1 MASSTRLRDA
11 SLVTPPVARRLLV
24 TAAVMAAV
32 IFGVGASTASA
43 SVTSVEGTPFSGVV
57 TTLGAQCPSGTITSA
72 SVTWGDGASSA
83 ATVVLSGNLYDV
95 SGTHTYARYGTYA
108 GSVSVGVKCNGTTF
122 TQQGQFFGT
131 ISDAPLTATGVP
143 VSAVPGQ
150 AFTATVA
157 RLTDANPDGVASDDT
172 ASINWGDGTT
182 SAATITPATGGG
194 FDLTGNHTYAT
205 VGQDLISVDVTSSG
219 GSHASASTTATV
231 AASPSPTSP
240 SVQASFSVAGAPAP
254 GRIVLDASASAPSG
268 AVATHYDWKLASAPG
283 QDVVC
288 PGNEP
293 ELQLNVQA
301 KTETTVTLA
310 TVDAATGI
318 VTSTSQHLSVAAPYR
333 LAARDTAAK
342 SRGMSVVGLCSGSAT
357 PRVPPLRSVNLPPS
371 ARPPVNVGGAPPAGC
386 DQDLVFGAADVRGC
400 LNPIP
405 DPKQLPGGIGIIL
418 AKLLCGAQ
426 DTDFCL
432 DTGTIARTVGFAAAS
447 VTQQKL
453 TVLDTTLRKL
463 GFPSYYSYSAIR
475 LDGVDIVP
483 QNGSPIL
490 IIPAAKAIV
499 ATEVRVFLAGHP
511 IVPATIPL
519 ALYVPASG
527 GHLGTLTLPH
537 ALPLI
542 GSLPFNGSIAID
554 LARAHTKLSNGDT
567 CQYACAALTVSAELP
582 GVLSDDDGNGLSATG
597 VVTADA
603 VNGVQL
609 DSLEVKVPSAQLAGI
624 GVSDV
629 DIRYSHATDS
639 LHAQATVNL
648 FDAAGNISGSIDFTH
663 AAFHAASVSWDAGDG
678 PGIDLGGP
686 LNIYLTHLGGSIAL
700 DPTTISA
707 TGTITGGPQ
716 TLGCALFGMTG
727 TITMQFGPFSLD
739 ANATGQL
746 LCQNVADEYF
756 HLDQSGSILIGGD
769 VDISLYFF
777 EFKGGIAFAADTA
790 HGHLQADANMSACIN
805 IYGTH
810 CVGAEVVV
818 SDRGAGL
825 CADLG
830 FTHAGGG
837 IQWPDHELIF
847 FDSCDI
853 GKFRSLG
860 FTTGL
865 PHGDQ
870 SRAVTIARG
879 QRVSVI
885 GFKGSGAAPRIT
897 LHGPH
902 GQTIDTPASGYEK
915 TAHRFIVVDDTN
927 TQETYFLLDHM
938 TPGRWTVTTNA
949 GSAPV
954 TAIQQAAGLP
964 DPDVHAHVRRER
976 SGKLALS
983 YRLHLLAGQQVTF
996 IEQAGRGETHT
1007 IGMAHGAHGQ
1017 LTFAPAP
1024 TMRLKRTI
1032 VAEVTQ
1038 DGHPRED
1045 DIVSHY
1051 TAPSPKPL
1059 PSPRNVHATRTATK
1073 LAIRWRKVPTA
1084 SGYSITVRL
1093 ADGTRRYELTKQTT
1107 TILSPYPTG
1116 TGATVTVRALRPGRY
1131 GRVGHAAN
1139 VTVRAGHRER
1149 RITVTPIG

>member
-1 MASSTRLRDA
+1 MVSSSRPRDA
-11 SLVTPPVARRLLV
+11 SLVTPPVVRRLLM
-24 TAAVMAAV
+24 TAALMVAV
-32 IFGVGASTASA
+32 ISGVGAGTASA
-43 SVTSVEGTPFSGVV
+43 SVTSAEGTPFSGVV
-57 TTLGAQCPSGTITSA
+57 TTLGAQCPNGTITSA
-72 SVTWGDGASSA
+72 TVAWGDGASSA
-83 ATVVLSGNLYDV
+83 ATVVLSGNLYNV
-95 SGTHTYARYGTYA
+95 SGTHTYTRYGTYA
-108 GSVSVGVKCNGTTF
+108 GTVSVGVNCNGATF

-131 ISDAPLTATGVP
+131 ISDAPLTAAGVA

-157 RLTDANPDGVASDDT
+157 HLTDANPDGVASDDT

-182 SAATITPATGGG
+182 SAATIAPAAGGG
-194 FDLTGNHTYAT
+194 FDVTGSHTYAT

-219 GSHASASTTATV
+219 GSHASANTTATV
-231 AASPSPTSP
+231 AATPSPTSP
-240 SVQASFSVAGAPAP
+240 SVHARFSVVGAPSP
-254 GRIVLDASASAPSG
+254 GRIVLDASASAPAGS
-268 AVATHYDWKLASAPG
+268 VAGHYDWKVASAPG

-293 ELQLNVQA
+293 ELQLNVHA
-301 KTETTVTLA
+301 NTDTTVTLA

-318 VTSTSQHLSVAAPYR
+318 STLTSQHLSVAAPHLR
-333 LAARDTAAK
+333 AARAAAVG
-342 SRGMSVVGLCSGSAT
+342 SRDISIVGLCSGAT
-357 PRVPPLRSVNLPPS
+357 TPTIPPLRSVNLPPS
-371 ARPPVNVGGAPPAGC
+371 ARPPVSVGGAPPAGC

-400 LNPIP
+400 LKQIP
-405 DPKQLPGGIGIIL
+405 DPKQLPGGIGVIL

-432 DTGTIARTVGFAAAS
+432 DTGTIAKAVGFAAAS
-447 VTQQKL
+447 VTPQKL
-453 TVLDTTLRKL
+453 TVLDTTLLKL

-499 ATEVRVFLAGHP
+499 ATQVRVFLAGHP

-567 CQYACAALTVSAELP
+567 CQYACAALTVSAALP

-609 DSLEVKVPSAQLAGI
+609 DSLEVRVPSAQLAGI

-686 LNIYLTHLGGSIAL
+686 LNIYLTHLGGSITL
-700 DPTTISA
+700 NPTTISA

-716 TLGCALFGMTG
+716 TLGCSLFGMTG
-727 TITMQFGPFSLD
+727 TITMQFGPFSMD

-756 HLDQSGSILIGGD
+756 HLDESGSILIGGD

-860 FTTGL
+860 FTTAL

-870 SRAVTIARG
+870 SRTVTIPRG
-879 QRVSVI
+879 QSVSVI
-885 GFKGSGAAPRIT
+885 GFRGSGSAPRVT

-902 GQTIDTPASGYEK
+902 GQTIDTPTNGYEK
-915 TAHRFIVVDDTN
+915 TAHEFIVVDDTN

-949 GSAPV
+949 GSAPM
-954 TAIQQAAGLP
+954 TTIQQAAGLP
-964 DPDVHAHVRRER
+964 DPDIHVQVRRER
-976 SGKLALS
+976 SGKIGLS
-983 YRLHLLAGQQVTF
+983 YRLHPFAGQRVTF
-996 IEQAGRGETHT
+996 VERAGHGEAHT
-1007 IGMAHGAHGQ
+1007 IGAARGAHGR
-1017 LTFAPAP
+1017 LTFTPSP
-1024 TMRLKRTI
+1024 TMTLKRTI

-1045 DIVSHY
+1045 DTVSHY
-1051 TAPSPKPL
+1051 TAVRPKPL
-1059 PSPRNVHATRTATK
+1059 PAPRNLRATRTATK
-1073 LAIRWRKVPTA
+1073 LAIRWRKVPSA
-1084 SGYSITVRL
+1084 SGYAVTVRL
-1093 ADGTRRYELTKQTT
+1093 ADGTRRYQLTAHTT
-1107 TILSPYPTG
+1107 ATLLPFPAG
-1116 TGATVTVRALRPGRY
+1116 TGATVQVSGLRAGRY
-1131 GRVGHAAN
+1131 GRIGHASS
-1139 VTVRAGHRER
+1139 VRVPSAHRER
-1149 RITVTPIG
+1149 RITVAPIG

>member
-1 MASSTRLRDA
+1 M
-11 SLVTPPVARRLLV
+11 TPPIVRRLLA
-24 TAAVMAAV
+24 AAVTAAV
-32 IFGVGASTASA
+32 IFGMGASTASA

-57 TTLGAQCPSGTITSA
+57 TALGAQCPSGTITSA
-72 SVTWGDGASSA
+72 TVTWGDGASSA
-83 ATVVLSGNLYDV
+83 ATVVLSGNLYNV

-108 GSVSVGVKCNGTTF
+108 GAVSVGVNCNGATF

-131 ISDAPLTATGVP
+131 ITDAPLKATGVA

-157 RLTDANPDGVASDDT
+157 HLTDGNPDGLASDDT

-182 SAATITPATGGG
+182 SAATIVPAAGGG
-194 FDLTGNHTYAT
+194 FDLTGTHTYAT
-205 VGQDLISVDVTSSG
+205 AGQDLISVDVTSSG
-219 GSHASASTTATV
+219 GSHASANTTATV
-231 AASPSPTSP
+231 AIPPSPKSP
-240 SVQASFSVAGAPAP
+240 SVHASFSVVGAPLP
-254 GRIVLDASASAPSG
+254 GRIVLNASASAPSG
-268 AVATHYDWKLASAPG
+268 AVAAHYDWKVASAPG

-288 PGNEP
+288 PGDEP
-293 ELQLNVQA
+293 QLQLDVHA
-301 KTETTVTLA
+301 KTKTTVTLA

-318 VTSTSQHLSVAAPYR
+318 STSTSQRVSVAAPYR
-333 LAARDTAAK
+333 RGARDAAAE
-342 SRGMSVVGLCSGSAT
+342 SHGTSVVGLCSGSAT

-371 ARPPVNVGGAPPAGC
+371 ARPPVSVGGAPPAGC

-400 LNPIP
+400 LKQIP
-405 DPKQLPGGIGIIL
+405 DPKQLPGGIGVIL

-432 DTGTIARTVGFAAAS
+432 DTGTIAKAVGVAAAS
-447 VTQQKL
+447 VTPQKL

-499 ATEVRVFLAGHP
+499 ATGVRVFLAGHP
-511 IVPATIPL
+511 IEPATIPL
-519 ALYVPASG
+519 ALYVPATG

-554 LARAHTKLSNGDT
+554 LARAHTKLANGDT

-700 DPTTISA
+700 NPTTISA

-716 TLGCALFGMTG
+716 TLGCSLFGMTG
-727 TITMQFGPFSLD
+727 TITMQFGPFSMD

-790 HGHLQADANMSACIN
+790 GGHLQADANMSACIN

-810 CVGAEVVV
+810 CIGAEVVV

-837 IQWPDHELIF
+837 IQWPNHELIF

-860 FTTGL
+860 FTTAMA
-865 PHGDQ
+865 HGDQ
-870 SRAVTIARG
+870 SRTVTITRG
-879 QRVSVI
+879 QSVSVI
-885 GFKGSGAAPRIT
+885 GFKGSGAAPQVT

-902 GQTIDTPASGYEK
+902 GQIIDTPATGYEK
-915 TAHRFIVVDDTN
+915 TAHRFVVVDNTN
-927 TQETYFLLDHM
+927 TQETYFVLDHM

-964 DPDVHAHVRRER
+964 NPEVRAQVRRER
-976 SGKLALS
+976 SGRLVLS
-983 YRLHLLAGQQVTF
+983 YRLHPLAGQRVTF
-996 IEQAGRGETHT
+996 VQRAGRGETQT
-1007 IGMAHGAHGQ
+1007 IGAARGAHGQ
-1017 LTFAPAP
+1017 LSLAPSP
-1024 TMRLKRTI
+1024 TMALKRTI
-1032 VAEVTQ
+1032 IAEVTQ
-1038 DGHPRED
+1038 DGRPRED

-1051 TAPSPKPL
+1051 TAVRPKPL
-1059 PSPRNVHATRTATK
+1059 PGPRSLRATRSATK
-1073 LAIRWRKVPTA
+1073 LAISWRKVA
-1084 SGYSITVRL
+1084 SAGDYAVTVRL
-1093 ADGTRRYELTKQTT
+1093 ADGTRRYELTRRTT
-1107 TILSPYPTG
+1107 ATLSPFPTG
-1116 TGATVTVRALRPGRY
+1116 TGATVQVSALRVGRY
-1131 GRVGHAAN
+1131 GRIGKASSVRVPSAPRERLI
-1139 VTVRAGHRER
+1139 TVR
-1149 RITVTPIG
+1149 PIG